1 MLKTEHFHLFIWK
14 IFGKLLSLSPQ
25 KCIIYHKKQQVMKNK
40 TIIDQNNV
48 GKSQKLFARCC
59 VL

>member
-40 TIIDQNNV
+40 DDV
-48 GKSQKLFARCC
+48 RSLRLCLEEHDARKS
-59 VL
+59 

>member
-1 MLKTEHFHLFIWK
+1 MLKTEHFRLFVWK

-40 TIIDQNNV
+40 TITDQISLRAV
-48 GKSQKLFARCC
+48 SLQI
-59 VL
+59 